1 MPEEAE
7 IETLIGKAKRRLDAA
22 YHLLGEGF
30 YEDAVSRAYYS
41 MYFAAKA
48 LLLKRD
54 ITVKTHKGLLSKF
67 GLEFVDEGVV
77 EKYYGRAL
85 RIAEELR
92 EEADYSISREIS
104 KEEAEATVKDAEK
117 FLVRIK
123 EAIKEIHDKSQS

>member
-104 KEEAEATVKDAEK
+104 KEEAETIVKDAEK

-123 EAIKEIHDKSQS
+123 EAIKEIHDKPQS

>member
-1 MPEEAE
+1 MSEEKE
-7 IETLIGKAKRRLDAA
+7 IEMFIMRARRSLDATH
-22 YHLLGEGF
+22 HLFRGGF

-48 LLLKRD
+48 LLLKRN

-104 KEEAEATVKDAEK
+104 KEEAESLIEDAEK
-117 FLVRIK
+117 FLDRITIALDELK
-123 EAIKEIHDKSQS
+123 R

>member
-1 MPEEAE
+1 LPEEAE
-7 IETLIGKAKRRLDAA
+7 IELLIGKAKRRLDAA
-22 YHLLGEGF
+22 HHLLEEGF

-41 MYFAAKA
+41 MYFAART

-104 KEEAEATVKDAEK
+104 KEEAEAIVKDAEK

-123 EAIKEIHDKSQS
+123 EAIKEINDKC

>member
-7 IETLIGKAKRRLDAA
+7 IEILVGKAKRRLDAA
-22 YHLLGEGF
+22 HHLLGEGF

-41 MYFAAKA
+41 MYLAAKA

-104 KEEAEATVKDAEK
+104 KEEAETIVKDAEK

>member
-7 IETLIGKAKRRLDAA
+7 IELLIGKAKRRLDAA
-22 YHLLGEGF
+22 HHLLEEGF

-41 MYFAAKA
+41 MYFAART

-104 KEEAEATVKDAEK
+104 KEEAEAIVKDAEK

-123 EAIKEIHDKSQS
+123 EAIKEINDKC

>member
-1 MPEEAE
+1 MPEEEE
-7 IETLIGKAKRRLDAA
+7 IEILIGRAKRRLDAA
-22 YHLLGEGF
+22 SHLFKEGF

-48 LLLKRD
+48 LLLKRN

-67 GLEFVDEGVV
+67 GLEFVDKGVV

-92 EEADYSISREIS
+92 EEADYSTSREITE
-104 KEEAEATVKDAEK
+104 EEAKSVINDADA
-117 FLVRIK
+117 FLKRIE
-123 EAIKEIHDKSQS
+123 EAIEKIT

>member
-1 MPEEAE
+1 LPEEAE
-7 IETLIGKAKRRLDAA
+7 IEILIGKAKRRLDAA

-104 KEEAEATVKDAEK
+104 KEEAETIVKDAEK

>member
-1 MPEEAE
+1 LPEKEE
-7 IETLIGKAKRRLDAA
+7 IEILIERAKRRFDAA
-22 YHLLGEGF
+22 YYLLKEDF

-41 MYFAAKA
+41 MYFAARA
-48 LLLKRD
+48 LLLKKN

-104 KEEAEATVKDAEK
+104 KEEAESIVKDAEK
-117 FLVRIK
+117 FLERIK
-123 EAIKEIHDKSQS
+123 RAIKEMR

>member
-1 MPEEAE
+1 LPEEAE
-7 IETLIGKAKRRLDAA
+7 IEILIGKAKRRLDAA
-22 YHLLGEGF
+22 HHLLGEGF